1 MRPILCMNFFFG
13 HFPLHEFFF
22 VFSPPPPPPPIT
34 FLMVRPLHGTV
45 WNRSRCLHGTFLE
58 PVRIGSNTGP
68 AKQQVQFWIRSGPVP
83 GRSLVNR
90 GLSVRFSDRILLE
103 PVPCKHSPR
112 KVGKTYATP
121 LAIHQINQNLDAK
134 N

>member
-1 MRPILCMNFFFG
+1 MEILSTQAMF
-13 HFPLHEFFF
+13 
-22 VFSPPPPPPPIT
+22 T
-34 FLMVRPLHGTV
+34 RDRTGTV
-45 WNRSRCLHGTFLE
+45 PNRTGPDRLLFTWNCLEPVQVFHGTFLE
-58 PVRIGSNTGP
+58 PVQIGSDTGP